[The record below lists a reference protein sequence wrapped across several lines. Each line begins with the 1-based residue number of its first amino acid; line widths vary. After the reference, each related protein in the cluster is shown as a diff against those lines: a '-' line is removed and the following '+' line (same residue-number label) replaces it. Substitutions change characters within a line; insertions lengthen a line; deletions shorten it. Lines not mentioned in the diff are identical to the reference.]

1 MTLQLPGLPNPLL
14 VGELFRQY
22 SRPWGELA
30 RRHIKNVWEAANR
43 FLELLL
49 QHLTD
54 DEARDNIYR
63 FWLYP
68 VMEEKLSSAYDKL
81 NELLEVHKDFP
92 MTTNS
97 HFIDKSKTLRQD
109 NSKDKIEEAMK
120 SGLLQP
126 GQKVSIDEISRF
138 LSTMAPTTNP
148 DMDMV
153 AAEEAF
159 DNMNAYYEVSAILA
173 SHTST
178 PSQN

>member
-1 MTLQLPGLPNPLL
+1 MALQLPGLPNPLL

-30 RRHIKNVWEAANR
+30 RLHIRNVWETANR

-68 VMEEKLSSAYDKL
+68 VMEEKLNSAYNKL
-81 NELLEVHKDFP
+81 EELLEVHKDFP

-97 HFIDKSKTLRQD
+97 HFINKSKTLRQD
-109 NSKDKIEEAMK
+109 NSKEQFEDAMK
-120 SGLLQP
+120 KATQQL
-126 GQKVSIDEISRF
+126 GQKATVEEISRF
-138 LSTMAPTTNP
+138 LSSITPKTNL

-159 DNMNAYYEVSAILA
+159 DNMNAYYEV
-173 SHTST
+173 
-178 PSQN
+178 